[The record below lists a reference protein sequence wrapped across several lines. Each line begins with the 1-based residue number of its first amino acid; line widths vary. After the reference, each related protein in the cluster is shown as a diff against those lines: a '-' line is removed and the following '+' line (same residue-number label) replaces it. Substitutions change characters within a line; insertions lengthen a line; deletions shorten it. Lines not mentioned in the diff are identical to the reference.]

1 MIMVLRKI
9 MLSIEVVKSKRHNK
23 KAKQERQKGKYER
36 GEMQGIKSARG
47 KKKEKMNGVEI
58 IVQRSKGRGDPRKK
72 NSIKRIYRE
81 RVTGGECVGWTSHY

>member
-1 MIMVLRKI
+1 MIIVLRKR
-9 MLSIEVVKSKRHNK
+9 LSSKEAVNNKRLNK

-47 KKKEKMNGVEI
+47 KKKEKMNGMEI